1 MELAKRM
8 EMPNRV
14 FDAKSPKNHSLRLKN
29 SPCLVG
35 NNDLDLSQVYC
46 VPDCLKSILD
56 WDEDTGENIKSKI
69 IRYILENDKIFQRQ
83 KGIFNIAESI
93 ELCKVFK
100 CSLIDLTQIG
110 KYIEQSFTKKHAIVI
125 SDSDILEGS
134 KDEPISIPSDLIDST
149 ENMKDSITR
158 NGPESCDKCTTIENP
173 F

>member
-14 FDAKSPKNHSLRLKN
+14 SDTKSPKNHNSRLKYN
-29 SPCLVG
+29 PCLAG
-35 NNDLDLSQVYC
+35 NNDLNLSQVYH

-69 IRYILENDKIFQRQ
+69 IRYILDNDKIFQRQ
-83 KGIFNIAESI
+83 KEKFKIPESTK
-93 ELCKVFK
+93 LSQVFK

-110 KYIEQSFTKKHAIVI
+110 KYIEQSFTKKHVI
-125 SDSDILEGS
+125 ILSDSDILEGS
-134 KDEPISIPSDLIDST
+134 IDEPISIPSDLIDYT
-149 ENMKDSITR
+149 ENMKDRSTR
-158 NGPESCDKCTTIENP
+158 NGPESYKSCTTIEKP